1 MARPSSS
8 SSSSSSSSTT
18 VSTSRSKKKS
28 SSSSSTTAVSSSN
41 EGKTPHRP
49 PRRRTKK
56 QPKHSNSNSSN
67 NNDDGSIMMDEDGD
81 YSFLGQ
87 DDSNKSSAGA
97 VKNSNSNGSTVDAG
111 RRRGRSDKENE
122 DNHYCPPRQQQ
133 KQQQDDNH
141 ASLRDTMK
149 VRGDNKTTTKKKKQH
164 HQSVD
169 ELNDAMA
176 KVSLDSSNNNTN
188 NNNNNKSL
196 LPLSAISEYTMGTCP
211 PVGYGTNQI
220 TVDTP
225 KNVSNNNDSN
235 NNSSNSNNN
244 RETEIQIATQI
255 KSSLETIVN
264 TNHFTTNTSTSTT
277 TTTTEFINKSL
288 LLSTKNTS
296 LLLKAIVSSSSYQL
310 TSVKKTMLIEENC
323 GSLVDLV
330 KKCLKVL
337 TSLSDDSKT
346 KSRKKSSSS
355 SSSSSNNDDGGSSDK
370 LEMAL
375 LRVAIHTLRSI
386 TPTLH
391 YNNENDDTTSSSKS
405 SKSNSMYEI
414 VIKLF
419 YHCVVIAG
427 DACYKKFQL
436 VTTTSGNT
444 SVVKEVLEY
453 ALLCLA
459 SYEGLGRLLHT
470 TNQKKLKNDGM
481 IPWDE
486 MLPLP
491 TKAKSTSTTPLPH
504 KQLVKIALESSQ
516 CAASSLLYLSLIS
529 LHLNA
534 GNNAAST
541 TTKKSKSDVG
551 DNKRK
556 WCLLNEFHFVSS
568 IIYETCSG
576 KFEGNPPMF
585 QRMLT
590 NVTLPYVLQSLLLD
604 VKKGSDGVT
613 TITNMDVFVRQ
624 VKKVYRILLDG
635 GRSIEEVIGNT
646 TPSSNSSS
654 SLRICSLNL
663 YCEAILFILDALHQ
677 CFELYPKVLHDK
689 VLSDTDQSEIK
700 ALFDRTSSSAMKSA
714 ATFEKSS
721 GSRDILS
728 GRNKESLLQ
737 FHTIVG
743 NKLDLTRKRL
753 SQLRG
758 GGVSASYYEYCTY
771 RSVHLFRL
779 TSSFVPSSFSLHNER
794 RQVNDADDDC
804 LVVMWTFFVVD
815 ASLQARHGL
824 LSTDTTTMEDVEL
837 ILSTFEKRI
846 VNASASIQSRSRS
859 MILLTELHKEATKL
873 LFPTSD
879 DIQSDKAGFL
889 AAMGSI
895 LGRCLAPIEMKLARS
910 QKESSRSMNY
920 RLSSSDIHAKAA
932 LFYCVASEV
941 STKPH
946 EKERHSSRSDSQLH
960 KSFDILMKT
969 ICSVEE
975 DEIDR
980 NTQCVS
986 AVEMFAKVS

>member
-8 SSSSSSSSTT
+8 SSGSTT
-18 VSTSRSKKKS
+18 ASAPRSKKKS
-28 SSSSSTTAVSSSN
+28 SSTSSTTGGSSS
-41 EGKTPHRP
+41 EGKTPHRQ

-56 QPKHSNSNSSN
+56 QPKHSAGSSNNNNSN
-67 NNDDGSIMMDEDGD
+67 NNDDSNMMDEDGD

-87 DDSNKSSAGA
+87 DDNNKSSAVA
-97 VKNSNSNGSTVDAG
+97 VKNSHNNGSADEG
-111 RRRGRSDKENE
+111 RRRREKENE
-122 DNHYCPPRQQQ
+122 NNHHCPPRQQH
-133 KQQQDDNH
+133 QQDDENRH
-141 ASLRDTMK
+141 PSLRDMMK
-149 VRGDNKTTTKKKKQH
+149 ARGDNKTTTKKKQQH

-176 KVSLDSSNNNTN
+176 KVSLDSCKNSSG
-188 NNNNNKSL
+188 NNNKSL
-196 LPLSAISEYTMGTCP
+196 LPLPAVSEYTMGSFP
-211 PVGYGTNQI
+211 PIGYGTNQI
-220 TVDTP
+220 TVVTS
-225 KNVSNNNDSN
+225 KNDNSN
-235 NNSSNSNNN
+235 NNN
-244 RETEIQIATQI
+244 RETEMRLATQL
-255 KSSLETIVN
+255 KTSLETIVN
-264 TNHFTTNTSTSTT
+264 NNHESTT
-277 TTTTEFINKSL
+277 TSSTTTEFINKSL
-288 LLSTKNTS
+288 LSTKNTS
-296 LLLKAIVSSSSYQL
+296 LLQGIVSSSYQL
-310 TSVKKTMLIEENC
+310 QSVKSMLIEENC
-323 GSLVDLV
+323 GMLVDMV

-337 TSLSDDSKT
+337 TSLTNDDDDKKSK
-346 KSRKKSSSS
+346 KKSS
-355 SSSSSNNDDGGSSDK
+355 NDDCGSSDN

-391 YNNENDDTTSSSKS
+391 YTNENGNASSS

-436 VTTTSGNT
+436 VTTGGGSGGSCSSKQKKKT
-444 SVVKEVLEY
+444 GGGGGDYEGVSEVLEY

-470 TNQKKLKNDGM
+470 TNRKKMKNDGM

-491 TKAKSTSTTPLPH
+491 TKAKSTTTTPLPH

-529 LHLNA
+529 LHVNA
-534 GNNAAST
+534 DNNTTAGTST
-541 TTKKSKSDVG
+541 TTKKSKSDDV
-551 DNKRK
+551 NKRRQ

-585 QRMLT
+585 QRILT
-590 NVTLPYVLQSLLLD
+590 NVTLPYVLQSLIVD
-604 VKKGSDGVT
+604 VKKGSGGVA

-624 VKKVYRILLDG
+624 VKKVYRILWDG

-654 SLRICSLNL
+654 SLRICALNL

-677 CFELYPKVLHDK
+677 CLELYPEALHDK

-700 ALFDRTSSSAMKSA
+700 GLFDRASSSAMKSA

-728 GRNKESLLQ
+728 GRNKESLVQ

-758 GGVSASYYEYCTY
+758 GGVSASYFEYCTY

-779 TSSFVPSSFSLHNER
+779 TSSYVPSSLSLHNEG
-794 RQVNDADDDC
+794 RQMNGADDDC
-804 LVVMWTFFVVD
+804 LMAMWTFFVVD
-815 ASLQARHGL
+815 ASLQARHGVL
-824 LSTDTTTMEDVEL
+824 TTDTTAMEDVEL

-873 LFPTSD
+873 LSPTRD

-910 QKESSRSMNY
+910 QKESSRSLNY

-941 STKPH
+941 STKPD

-960 KSFDILMKT
+960 KSFDILMKI

-975 DEIDR
+975 DEIER